1 MDTVLIVCGVISAIG
16 GAGAVVY
23 KYIIKPI
30 AYMSDKFE
38 LVETIHQGQ
47 KVLMFSTASIMEH
60 IITGNHIEKLKDD
73 YEELIKFNID
83 K

>member
-1 MDTVLIVCGVISAIG
+1 METVLMICGIISAIG
-16 GAGAVVY
+16 AAGAVIY
-23 KYIIKPI
+23 KVIVKPFEYIIKRLDVVDDI
-30 AYMSDKFE
+30 RD
-38 LVETIHQGQ
+38 GQ

-83 K
+83 R

>member
-1 MDTVLIVCGVISAIG
+1 
-16 GAGAVVY
+16 
-23 KYIIKPI
+23 
-30 AYMSDKFE
+30 
-38 LVETIHQGQ
+38 
-47 KVLMFSTASIMEH
+47 MFSTASIMEH